1 MAVPFVRFDFCMTFF
16 SLLCALLLEQLH
28 PLSPGNQ
35 AWRIQQRLA
44 DWALDNLGTGKPA
57 HGWIAWTVTVATPAL
72 AAFLIYRALM
82 VAGWPLALV
91 WNVLMVYLSVGYRQF
106 SDPIAAIRVALEQ
119 GDEIRARQLLNQWKD
134 KESFS
139 LSRYALAHRVLK
151 HTVLDV
157 HRRLFG
163 VVAAFVLFSMLGLGP
178 AGAVLY
184 RCADF
189 AAGCWQQRREQAGLA
204 ASSRALQTAQQAWQW
219 INWLPVRMTAA
230 SFAIV
235 RNFEQ
240 AVDNWRQTDNMQ
252 TNDKQEF
259 DPDETMLLAVAAGAI
274 GIADDSGTWDPPK
287 PSAPQAG
294 PTQIPSTM
302 QDPTQSDDAGV
313 EYGARLPAPAKGPEM
328 PPLHL
333 LGRLIWRGL
342 LLWGMLIALV
352 TVTHWIS

>member
-1 MAVPFVRFDFCMTFF
+1 MTFF

-139 LSRYALAHRVLK
+139 LSRHALAHRVLK

-178 AGAVLY
+178 AGAIFY
-184 RCADF
+184 RMAEYLPRNWRERPDGTPSVALRS
-189 AAGCWQQRREQAGLA
+189 AAA
-204 ASSRALQTAQQAWQW
+204 QAWQW
-219 INWLPVRMTAA
+219 VDHLPARATALG
-230 SFAIV
+230 FAV
-235 RNFEQ
+235 VGNFE
-240 AVDNWRQTDNMQ
+240 
-252 TNDKQEF
+252 E
-259 DPDETMLLAVAAGAI
+259 AVASWRGEAERYGLGSDGILLSATSGAI
-274 GIADDSGTWDPPK
+274 GVRLVTLPDGETGEEADGTVRAEPQIAHLASVVGLVWR
-287 PSAPQAG
+287 SVVLWMLLLALL
-294 PTQIPSTM
+294 SL
-302 QDPTQSDDAGV
+302 
-313 EYGARLPAPAKGPEM
+313 ARLPA
-328 PPLHL
+328 
-333 LGRLIWRGL
+333 
-342 LLWGMLIALV
+342 
-352 TVTHWIS
+352 